1 MPLQSIEGMSILEP
15 RPTLMDRPSNP
26 PKQRCLLLIDDE
38 PDMLSGFARI
48 LSLTGHRVAT
58 STQPERIRQL
68 LDEHTPDVVLTDLR
82 MPRLDGLGVLRATVE
97 HAPDIPVIVLTAHGT
112 VDSAVQLLKE
122 GAFDYLTKPVARDK
136 LIDTVERAL
145 VQHEVQRDFNADPAA
160 QREKLGCAGLVGHSD
175 ALRHTVSLL
184 RKVARTDANVVITG
198 ESGTGKEVVARCL
211 HAVSHRTAKPFIP
224 VDCASLPE
232 SLLESELFGHERGA
246 FTGAIAQKPG
256 VFELADGGTLLLD
269 EIGEMSLPLQAKLL
283 RVAQEQCFRRVGGRQ
298 EIGVNVRILSAT
310 NRDLA
315 QACEE
320 GIFRQD
326 LYYRLSVIT
335 VPLPPLRD
343 RQGDIVILANH
354 FLESFMRTADK
365 RIEGFTPEATV
376 CLESHLWP
384 GNVRELQN
392 VVERATV
399 LTDGPQITPD
409 DLPEEV
415 ARRSGVSPRPLG
427 STPASSPFHAAKRD
441 VVQRFERDYLVEQLR
456 RAHGNVSRAAR
467 DAGMNR
473 RTLYRLIEKF
483 DIDVEAIRCGEAG

>member
-1 MPLQSIEGMSILEP
+1 MNRTSH
-15 RPTLMDRPSNP
+15 PSD
-26 PKQRCLLLIDDE
+26 QRCLLLIDDE
-38 PDMLSGFARI
+38 PDMLSGLARI

-58 STQPERIRQL
+58 SSRPEQIRQL
-68 LDEHTPDVVLTDLR
+68 LDEHAPDVVLTDLR
-82 MPRLDGLGVLRATVE
+82 MPGLDGLGVLRATVE
-97 HAPDIPVIVLTAHGT
+97 HAPDIPVIVLTAYGS

-122 GAFDYLTKPVARDK
+122 GAFDYLTKPVGRDR
-136 LIDTVERAL
+136 LIEAVERAL
-145 VQHEVQRDFNADPAA
+145 VQHEVQRDFNADPEA
-160 QREKLGCAGLVGHSD
+160 QREKLGCAGLVGHSE
-175 ALRHTVSLL
+175 ALRHTVALL

-211 HAVSHRTAKPFIP
+211 HSVSHRTSKPFIP

-232 SLLESELFGHERGA
+232 TLLESELFGHERGA
-246 FTGAIAQKPG
+246 FTGAIAQRPG

-269 EIGEMSLPLQAKLL
+269 EIGEMSLSLQAKLL
-283 RVAQEQCFRRVGGRQ
+283 RVAQEQCFRRVGGRE

-315 QACEE
+315 RACEE

-343 RQGDIVILANH
+343 RQGDIRILAHH

-365 RIEGFTPEATV
+365 RIEGFTPEAV
-376 CLESHLWP
+376 ACLESHRWP

-392 VVERATV
+392 VIERATV
-399 LTDGPQITPD
+399 LSDGLLITPD
-409 DLPEEV
+409 DLPDEI
-415 ARRSGVSPRPLG
+415 AHRSGVSPPSMGLD
-427 STPASSPFHAAKRD
+427 SVSSFHAAKRD

-483 DIDVEAIRCGEAG
+483 DIDVEAIRLGEAG